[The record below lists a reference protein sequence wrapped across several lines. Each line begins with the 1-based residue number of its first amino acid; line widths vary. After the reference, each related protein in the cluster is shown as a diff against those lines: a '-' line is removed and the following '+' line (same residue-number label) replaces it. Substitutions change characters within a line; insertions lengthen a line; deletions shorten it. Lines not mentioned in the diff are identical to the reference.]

1 MDSLVQTD
9 TVFPFLRFGDEP
21 TRHFDERRI
30 HRLLMQNLKVFME
43 RLERFYFAWKTNDD
57 LVVQPKKLIFENNGL
72 KGDWRVMPCVI
83 DRFENR
89 CIKAVKVI
97 GTNEEQ
103 RQVPDKICVGKAFLI
118 DEFDNFI
125 KASFDVSALSSF
137 RTAAIS
143 AVAFK
148 HSGRF
153 RRNGVGIIGAGRIG
167 YYTCRILFEWL
178 GVKEVFIHD
187 LIAARANGLA
197 VLFKNQLNVKVFSEM
212 NDLLELSRAVFLVTD
227 AEHALLDSGNA
238 RHLEFISSVGAD
250 AQNLSELD
258 ISLLDEHL
266 LISESRQNI
275 AFGDM
280 SRWQEQGALVAS
292 DITELRDLVGDDVES
307 KRDVLFV
314 STGTAVQDALACDF
328 IHSLASKG

>member
-1 MDSLVQTD
+1 MQTD
-9 TVFPFLRFGDEP
+9 AAWEFLRLGDEP

-30 HRLLMQNLKVFME
+30 HRLLMLHLTVFMD
-43 RLERFYFAWKTNDD
+43 RLERFYFAWKTNDE
-57 LVVQPKKLIFENNGL
+57 LVVQPKKLVFENNGL
-72 KGDWRVMPCVI
+72 RGDWRVMPCVI
-83 DRFENR
+83 DRFEDR
-89 CIKAVKVI
+89 YIKAVKVI

-103 RQVPDKICVGKAFLI
+103 RQVSDKICVGKALLI

-125 KASFDVSALSSF
+125 KASFDVCALSSF

-148 HSGRF
+148 HSGRL
-153 RRNGVGIIGAGRIG
+153 RRSGVGIIGAGRIG
-167 YYTCRILFEWL
+167 YYTCRILSEWL
-178 GVKEVFIHD
+178 GVEEVLLHD
-187 LIAARANGLA
+187 LAAARANGLA
-197 VLFKNQLNVKVFSEM
+197 DLIRDQLNVKVFSGM
-212 NDLLELSRAVFLVTD
+212 RDLLESSQAVFLATD
-227 AEHALLDSGNA
+227 AEHALLNGGNA

-258 ISLLDEHL
+258 ASLLDQRM

-280 SRWQEQGALVAS
+280 CRWQAQGLLAAS
-292 DITELRDLVGDDVES
+292 DIVELRDIVGDDVES

-314 STGTAVQDALACDF
+314 STGTAVQDALVCDF
-328 IHSLASKG
+328 IHSLA